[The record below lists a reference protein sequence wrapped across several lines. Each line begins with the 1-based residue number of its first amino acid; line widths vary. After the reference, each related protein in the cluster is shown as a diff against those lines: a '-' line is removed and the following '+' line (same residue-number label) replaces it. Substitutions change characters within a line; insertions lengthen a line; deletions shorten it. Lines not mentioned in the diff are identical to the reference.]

1 MSAGD
6 LFMNFVNLQ
15 GLVIAPRHSMV
26 LLKLA
31 FLSCHGEAKNSR
43 GDPLWFVIGIQ
54 ADVTHVCLEKAPEQL
69 PRLHEV
75 AQVIRDLDQVDQG
88 QIKDH
93 KGSKGT

>member
-15 GLVIAPRHSMV
+15 GLVIAPRHSTAP
-26 LLKLA
+26 LKLA
-31 FLSCHGEAKNSR
+31 SLSCHDEAKNPR

-54 ADVTHVCLEKAPEQL
+54 ADVTHVCLEEAPEQL

-75 AQVIRDLDQVDQG
+75 AQIIRDF
-88 QIKDH
+88 
-93 KGSKGT
+93 GSSGSRADEGS